1 MNMTARDAQYS
12 NIRGAYNNV
21 QIVGHIEA
29 LTTHVLQHDLPDDV
43 LCEVTLKQPD
53 GTRAQLPIHTSDLF
67 VLLGVSAR
75 IEQVLNQARTASST
89 VTDMVRKENPTR
101 QDLQHLRTDLSTLYA
116 SIEDMVSPYKVSEV
130 PANRWN
136 DSKGNSPRKDI
147 RGYHT

>member
-1 MNMTARDAQYS
+1 MTARDAQYS

-136 DSKGNSPRKDI
+136 DSKGYSPRKDI